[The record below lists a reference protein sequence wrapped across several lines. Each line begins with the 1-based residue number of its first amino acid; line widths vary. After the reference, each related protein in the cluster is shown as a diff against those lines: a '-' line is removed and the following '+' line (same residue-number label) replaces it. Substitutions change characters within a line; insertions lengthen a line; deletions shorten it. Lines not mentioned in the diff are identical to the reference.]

1 VFVRSFRTVEGKRRP
16 EMHRWLNLSTGLET
30 ADTGCDGGFGVGSRL
45 IIRPNSAFEDCV
57 SGADPRNFI
66 RLSALSS
73 DISIWTHAA

>member
-1 VFVRSFRTVEGKRRP
+1 MVKFKYRIGNSGY
-16 EMHRWLNLSTGLET
+16 
-30 ADTGCDGGFGVGSRL
+30 GCGGGFGVGPRL

-66 RLSALSS
+66 RPSALSS